1 MKKSTTYIVVAVVI
15 VIIIIAA
22 AAAYVYMN
30 PSEGGATPTPTA
42 TATPT
47 VVGQSTLQFNV
58 NETSTNGA
66 EVTYEYSFANLTWDG
81 NTVNAANTVVRLD
94 LPGGSAGNY
103 SYILNAAEEKSW
115 LSLDN
120 GATWTVDDFQTDWT
134 TWSPFFSDYIS
145 QLATN
150 WNGSDLTYT
159 YTASSGATNL
169 IYDICPGPTLPDSLF
184 TAS

>member
-30 PSEGGATPTPTA
+30 PSGGGATPTPTA

-58 NETSTNGA
+58 DENTTGYGL
-66 EVTYEYSFANLTWDG
+66 VTYMYSFANLTWDG
-81 NTVNAANTVVRLD
+81 NTPNATLAQIRIDIPST
-94 LPGGSAGNY
+94 PENY
-103 SYILNAAEEKSW
+103 SYIINAATYQAWS
-115 LSLDN
+115 STDS
-120 GATWTVDDFQTDWT
+120 GATWTVDDFPSVWT
-134 TWSPFFSDYIS
+134 S
-145 QLATN
+145 QSAIFDIYLTHLAS
-150 WNGSDLTYT
+150 WNGVDSSITYT
-159 YTASSGATNL
+159 TSTSTIT
-169 IYDICPGPTLPDSLF
+169 IYSICPGPTLPDSLF

>member
-58 NETSTNGA
+58 NETYKRSRSNHMNTHI
-66 EVTYEYSFANLTWDG
+66 ANLTWDG

-103 SYILNAAEEKSW
+103 SYILNAAEE
-115 LSLDN
+115 
-120 GATWTVDDFQTDWT
+120 Q
-134 TWSPFFSDYIS
+134 I
-145 QLATN
+145 LA
-150 WNGSDLTYT
+150 LT
-159 YTASSGATNL
+159 
-169 IYDICPGPTLPDSLF
+169 
-184 TAS
+184 